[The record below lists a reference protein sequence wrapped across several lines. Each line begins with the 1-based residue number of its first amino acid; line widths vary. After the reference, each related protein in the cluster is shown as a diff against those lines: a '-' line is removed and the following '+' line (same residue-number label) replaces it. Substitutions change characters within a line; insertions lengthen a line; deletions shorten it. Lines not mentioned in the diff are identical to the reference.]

1 MFQFKKREEIFLINS
16 ECPKVPLQKQERVLK
31 FYQKKI
37 IFRHGNNTT
46 ESATFKNQ
54 EIIATNLSFTIIP
67 KLEDFILENEWKS
80 TISRYIFQG

>member
-1 MFQFKKREEIFLINS
+1 MATTPQ
-16 ECPKVPLQKQERVLK
+16 RV
-31 FYQKKI
+31 Q
-37 IFRHGNNTT
+37 H
-46 ESATFKNQ
+46 FKNQ

>member
-67 KLEDFILENEWKS
+67 KLEDFILEKTN
-80 TISRYIFQG
+80 RNRLFQDTNQG